1 MNKQDQQQVQGQT
14 NLQQSGSSQ
23 VKEEQTGLPNY
34 STIMAPPLA
43 DQQSRENAPEKEA
56 SDAQK

>member
-34 STIMAPPLA
+34 STIMAPPLV
-43 DQQSRENAPEKEA
+43 QQSKKNAPEKEA